1 MGSALIVEGRPPRP
15 PTSPSLKHPFRVSPL
30 TAAYQPRHPTL
41 LRRLGLPSPPYEAA
55 QFAEPAHVAGAT
67 SVPACSPRG
76 ATCSPVSPRLPSSH
90 SPPWKTRKRVRKCA
104 LSGQAPST
112 SANVVRKSTAM
123 NWPAGTKATTQRGE
137 LSRQEQAAC
146 SSTSV
151 CLACFA
157 DERTTGLAEVRGGVQ
172 HPDVDLLSIRLSHS
186 DGSTQ
191 STGAL
196 CPHRLQVD
204 EVRQSRPS
212 TWSTTCALS
221 ARRGHAK
228 QPEPTKPALHEAA
241 S

>member
-1 MGSALIVEGRPPRP
+1 MIVEGRPPRP

-146 SSTSV
+146 SSTSGNE
-151 CLACFA
+151 ACIA
-157 DERTTGLAEVRGGVQ
+157 DERTPKHAEVRGAAQRSVVNVFSFSPFAYRVQ
-172 HPDVDLLSIRLSHS
+172 
-186 DGSTQ
+186 GSTEP
-191 STGAL
+191 TGAL
-196 CPHRLQVD
+196 CPHR
-204 EVRQSRPS
+204 RPS
-212 TWSTTCALS
+212 GRGAQESTVYSSTRCAC
-221 ARRGHAK
+221 RRRSHAK
-228 QPEPTKPALHEAA
+228 QPEPTTLTRQEAV